1 MRRCEVYIHGIKA
14 GVLTEDE
21 QGYAFTYDRPY
32 LLGENNPPVSLTMPL
47 QQQSYRSKSLFP
59 FFFNMLSEGA
69 NRQLQ
74 SQLLHIA
81 PEDDF
86 GILLATAR
94 YDTIG
99 AVTIKPIEQ

>member
-21 QGYAFTYDRPY
+21 QGYAFTYDQPY

-81 PEDDF
+81 PED
-86 GILLATAR
+86 

-99 AVTIKPIEQ
+99 AVTVKPIEQ

>member
-99 AVTIKPIEQ
+99 AVTVKPIEQ